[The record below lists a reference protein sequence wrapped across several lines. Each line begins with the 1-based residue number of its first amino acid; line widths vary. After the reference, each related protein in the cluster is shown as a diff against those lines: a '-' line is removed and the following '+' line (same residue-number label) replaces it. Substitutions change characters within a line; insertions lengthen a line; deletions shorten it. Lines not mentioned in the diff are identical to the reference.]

1 MKTKYKQPRIDRIK
15 EYCRSIKGLVT
26 NLEISVENKNKGII
40 KISVSTDPQSSKEA
54 LEKALNYI
62 IGEFIKVLKKFSKS
76 YNSYCYIPQKRI
88 HYYHYS
94 CPYGITVGV
103 CTFVPWEFPLPT
115 NFWRACYMLLILS
128 PGHSQHNIENVEWPG
143 DEANHPIVAIKL
155 ISALCTHEYINY
167 YYCRLIVNQNMEGM
181 V

>member
-76 YNSYCYIPQKRI
+76 YNSYCYVPQKRI

-94 CPYGITVGV
+94 CLMVSLWGYVPLSHGNFPYPLIFGV
-103 CTFVPWEFPLPT
+103 HATW
-115 NFWRACYMLLILS
+115 LLVLS
-128 PGHSQHNIENVEWPG
+128 PGHSQHNIETWSG
-143 DEANHPIVAIKL
+143 L
-155 ISALCTHEYINY
+155 GT
-167 YYCRLIVNQNMEGM
+167 RLTILL
-181 V
+181 